1 MNARQVILRPLVT
14 ESSMEAMA
22 YGKYT
27 FAVDPRANKTQIKQ
41 AVQEIFNVKVL
52 KVNTMNMPGKE
63 RRVGV
68 HLGRKPDW
76 KKAVVTLAEGERIE
90 FFEGLR

>member
-1 MNARQVILRPLVT
+1 MNARQVILRPVIT
-14 ESSMEAMA
+14 ELSMAA
-22 YGKYT
+22 TANGKYT

-41 AVQEIFNVKVL
+41 AVQEIFNVKVRS
-52 KVNTMNMPGKE
+52 VHTMNVPGKE

-76 KKAVVTLAEGERIE
+76 KKAIVTLEEGQRIE